1 MARLDFVVPL
11 QQEVDFNQLLSNID
25 MDMPTEESVLRYL
38 FAVHDKCLSQG
49 VECMPVEQFYQAGD
63 VDEWIAATREYSA
76 ECLSNTHFALCI
88 KTLLCNALHAY
99 PCPTT
104 QRQIVSFK
112 DRINRAILL
121 INKQNAQ
128 PTEEQEKRRQQNR
141 EAQRRFNLRRKND
154 GSPESVHAHVVK
166 AAYDEYMLAC
176 RQRKE
181 AEAQWAQYVASKKAA
196 WESIKAQKPLN

>member
-1 MARLDFVVPL
+1 MARLDFVAPPV
-11 QQEVDFNQLLSNID
+11 QEVDFNQLLADID
-25 MDMPTEESVLRYL
+25 TDTPTEESVLRYL
-38 FAVHDKCLSQG
+38 FAVHDKFLAQG
-49 VECMPVEQFYQAGD
+49 LECMPVEQFYQSGNI
-63 VDEWIAATREYSA
+63 DEWIAATREYSA

-88 KTLLCNALHAY
+88 KTLLCNSLNAY
-99 PCPTT
+99 MCPAT

-121 INKQNAQ
+121 INKQNEQ
-128 PTEEQEKRRQQNR
+128 PTEEQDKRRQQNR

-166 AAYDEYMLAC
+166 AAYDDYMLAC

-181 AEAQWAQYVASKKAA
+181 AELQWAQYVASKKAA
-196 WESIKAQKPLN
+196 WEAIKAQKPLN